1 MVGRAQTYKFKVTKH
16 YPYAMKPY
24 VWTPNFL
31 NLSHMFI
38 GASVTKL
45 NILWTLNVSV
55 YCSSAKSE
63 SEGLLPDYRNDV
75 KGLNWERRQIKFAAC
90 TTKYFQGASLSH

>member
-1 MVGRAQTYKFKVTKH
+1 
-16 YPYAMKPY
+16 
-24 VWTPNFL
+24 
-31 NLSHMFI
+31 MFI

-45 NILWTLNVSV
+45 HIIINRMLVCLHQPFTVNLKSPQSNILWTLNVSV

-63 SEGLLPDYRNDV
+63 SEGLLPDHGNDV

-90 TTKYFQGASLSH
+90 TTKYFQGASLSHQSA